1 VSYLPAVLVLTL
13 VYVGFTNNL
22 ELSNIVVG
30 LLIAAGISGL
40 LRLRVQQL
48 NWRRLPSAAWAMTR
62 YAVLLIYDLMVSG
75 VRTARIV
82 LDPNLPIKPGIVAI
96 PSERESDLAMSL
108 NAHAISLTPGEL
120 VVEMDEEGV
129 MYTHC
134 LDASSAEKVIE
145 AQKARQKLLDEI
157 IS

>member
-1 VSYLPAVLVLTL
+1 MSYLPAVLALTL
-13 VYVGFTNNL
+13 VYLGFTNNL

-30 LLIAAGISGL
+30 LLITAGISGL
-40 LRLRVQQL
+40 LRLRTQQL

-62 YAVLLIYDLMVSG
+62 YVVLLIYDLIVSG
-75 VRTARIV
+75 LRTARIV

-96 PSERESDLAMSL
+96 PTEGESDLAMAL

-120 VVEMDEEGV
+120 VVEMDEEGI
-129 MYTHC
+129 MYAHC

-145 AQKARQKLLDEI
+145 AQKERQKLLNEI